1 MKLIRWSGLVLICT
15 LTVIPM
21 NGSAHAQTNQT
32 NMSSVHTD
40 TRDTHFKQSGNVG
53 NHAQFLLD
61 ESFLKSLDKGTVS
74 FNGYQVVSNDDGKST
89 YNKHVFDQDITVID
103 SHSASSV
110 RFSVANPSVSLQQMK
125 DVYDASKLKHIPHT
139 SNDAQYPDDG
149 TYVYQ
154 GDATR
159 LQFVV
164 KKGYVSTVTV
174 GQVNTEG

>member
-1 MKLIRWSGLVLICT
+1 
-15 LTVIPM
+15 M
-21 NGSAHAQTNQT
+21 NGLAHAQTNQT

-40 TRDTHFKQSGNVG
+40 TRDTQFKQSGNVG

-125 DVYDASKLKHIPHT
+125 HVYDASKLKHIPHT
-139 SNDAQYPDDG
+139 NDDAQYPKDG

-174 GQVNTEG
+174 GQVNPEG